1 MSSLQVELLEKMGV
15 CFVLLFTKLN
25 KAAAHFSLILWIR
38 LWTPGGNGCQLQCV
52 TQGRMNLHV
61 PSGLANLAWRAESF
75 SQHLVQW
82 CGLVRFSSAA
92 TRFIHCALFP
102 AAQILLLMQLAGA
115 LFFFYKG
122 MHCGKCWHQ
131 GHLQRMFEERVKWDE
146 TLASSRECMP
156 HCWPWCEHKRQCLP
170 GTSLPQWDAGRYSQA
185 SLTLWDLGTKM
196 V

>member
-1 MSSLQVELLEKMGV
+1 MAASYSVWHKVGWTCMFLQVLLILHEEQNLFLSTWCSGVAWSDFHLLPHVLYTVLFSLQHKYYYSCSWLE
-15 CFVLLFTKLN
+15 
-25 KAAAHFSLILWIR
+25 H
-38 LWTPGGNGCQLQCV
+38 
-52 TQGRMNLHV
+52 
-61 PSGLANLAWRAESF
+61 
-75 SQHLVQW
+75 
-82 CGLVRFSSAA
+82 
-92 TRFIHCALFP
+92 
-102 AAQILLLMQLAGA
+102 
-115 LFFFYKG
+115 FFFYKG

-131 GHLQRMFEERVKWDE
+131 GHQQRMFEERVKWDE